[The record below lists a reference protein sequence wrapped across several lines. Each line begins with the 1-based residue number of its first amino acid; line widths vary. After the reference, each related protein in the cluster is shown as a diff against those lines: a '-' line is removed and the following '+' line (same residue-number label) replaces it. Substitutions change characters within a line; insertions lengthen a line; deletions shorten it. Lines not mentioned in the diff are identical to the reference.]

1 MERGYISLE
10 ALMYIALVL
19 LLIIVL
25 GVALRGSLTNL
36 LGW

>member
-36 LGW
+36 LG